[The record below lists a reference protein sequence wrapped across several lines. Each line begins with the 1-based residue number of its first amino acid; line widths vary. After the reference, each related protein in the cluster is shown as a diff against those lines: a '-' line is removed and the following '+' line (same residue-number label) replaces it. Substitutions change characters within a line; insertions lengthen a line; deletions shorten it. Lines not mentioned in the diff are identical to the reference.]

1 MRNRSYYLQFGK
13 GLGRLGFYAGSFGGY
28 FMPRALFRRERARI
42 MASLNAEERREAE
55 ERAAYYCCLKPS
67 DDVARLLGREIGD
80 FKYPFGEKHKFATYF
95 FDLYGVL
102 RYFPSD
108 LRFDYLFGDVREQP
122 ELPTFVKSR
131 PITDGFTN
139 STILKLNSLRH
150 YRWADFDNLD
160 FASKRNMIVSRSQA
174 DQPWRRDFL
183 AKYFD
188 NPRCD
193 IGHTARNPIEGHEE
207 WSREF
212 LSIADHL
219 KFKFIACIEGND
231 VATNLK
237 WVMSSNSLAVMPRP
251 KFETWFAEGLL
262 QPGVHYVEIAD
273 DYSDLIERLDYYAS
287 RPAEAEEIISSAHR
301 YIEKFRNPRLELAA
315 QLATAERYFKLT
327 GQL

>member
-1 MRNRSYYLQFGK
+1 MRNSSYYLQLGK

-28 FMPRALFRRERARI
+28 FMPRALFRRERTRI
-42 MASLNAEERREAE
+42 LGSLNEAE
-55 ERAAYYCCLKPS
+55 RKETRQRAEYYCRLSPS
-67 DDVARLLGREIGD
+67 ADVAPQLDHQIDG

-102 RYFPSD
+102 RYFPGD

-131 PITDGFTN
+131 PVSEGNTN
-139 STILKLNSLRH
+139 STLLKLNSLRH
-150 YRWADFDNLD
+150 YRWVDADPLD
-160 FASKRNMIVSRSQA
+160 FASKRDMIVSRSQA
-174 DQPWRRDFL
+174 DQPWRREFL
-183 AKYFD
+183 EKYFG

-212 LSIADHL
+212 LPIAEHL

-262 QPGVHYVEIAD
+262 IPGVHYVEIAD
-273 DYSDLIERLDYYAS
+273 DYSDLLEKLDYYAS
-287 RPAEAEEIISSAHR
+287 RPAEAEEILANAHH
-301 YIEKFRNPRLELAA
+301 YIRKFRNPRLELAA